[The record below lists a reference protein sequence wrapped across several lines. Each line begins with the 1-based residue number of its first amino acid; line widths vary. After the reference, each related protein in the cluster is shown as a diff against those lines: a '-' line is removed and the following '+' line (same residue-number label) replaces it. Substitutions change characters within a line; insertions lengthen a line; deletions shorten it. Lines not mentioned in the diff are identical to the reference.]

1 MSKAIGLL
9 VALLV
14 VLCGGL
20 FPSAYASVPAQDMYC
35 KNVSTREHCGTKGSR
50 KGVYEA
56 YLDGLSWGSCSGGPY
71 DGKAPPR
78 TVFVTEDTQQIISFN
93 FRNPGCSGS
102 GNFENENWN
111 LRWTFSLLGAVCPE
125 NSDPSGSA
133 CVCKTGFNEKEGQ
146 CVPGKNC
153 KFGNTASSGYYDA
166 GKNTDGGPAIMAC
179 TGGCESIFDGS
190 FPEGNS
196 LVNGEKHY
204 YAKGGY
210 IQTGRECTGSA
221 ETIGQGIPVTEIP
234 PDSCG
239 EGQVMG
245 KVNGKNVCS
254 KSGAD
259 GSPVTKPD
267 DKKDQ
272 SSTTKTTTKDKDS
285 EGNDRETTTVVKKNA
300 DGSTTTETTTTV
312 TKSNGSGGTTSTT
325 TTNTVTTGGV
335 SGSGGKGESG
345 GKEDGEEDGDKE
357 KGKCE
362 KNSSDEGCGGT
373 AASVDGKTF
382 YTVKEKTFSG
392 VLSKASTDLRGS
404 GIGGAFTGFFN
415 VASGGACP
423 VSNWHIPYIN
433 ADLTFDF
440 MCQPFALDA
449 MLIIKGVLLVVASF
463 MAFRIAFE

>member
-1 MSKAIGLL
+1 MSKFFRLL
-9 VALLV
+9 SMLL
-14 VLCGGL
+14 LLGGGW
-20 FPSAYASVPAQDMYC
+20 AYGSVPSYTTYKFPETGYGPAGPAMSTADAACAWALENRVKSVGY
-35 KNVSTREHCGTKGSR
+35 NVYRIQNTKDCQFGIGENFFSSLYSLATAVSCPANSSMS
-50 KGVYEA
+50 G
-56 YLDGLSWGSCSGGPY
+56 GSC
-71 DGKAPPR
+71 
-78 TVFVTEDTQQIISFN
+78 
-93 FRNPGCSGS
+93 
-102 GNFENENWN
+102 
-111 LRWTFSLLGAVCPE
+111 VCTAE
-125 NSDPSGSA
+125 YVEEG
-133 CVCKTGFNEKEGQ
+133 GQ
-146 CVPGKNC
+146 CKPIPKSC
-153 KFGNTASSGYYDA
+153 KFGNTSSAGYYDS
-166 GKNTDGGPAIMAC
+166 GKNTAGGPAIMVC

-190 FPEGNS
+190 FPEGSS
-196 LVNGEKHY
+196 LVDGEKHY
-204 YAKGGY
+204 YAKGEY

-221 ETIGQGIPVTEIP
+221 ESIGQGIPVTEIP
-234 PDSCG
+234 PDKCG
-239 EGQVMG
+239 PGQVMG
-245 KVNGKNVCS
+245 KVNDKNVCT

-259 GSPVTKPD
+259 GSPSTKPD

-272 SSTTKTTTKDKDS
+272 SSTTKTVVKDKDS

-312 TKSNGSGGTTSTT
+312 TKSNGNGGTTSTT

-335 SGSGGKGESG
+335 PGSGGKGESG
-345 GKEDGEEDGDKE
+345 GKEDGDKESEE

-373 AASVDGKTF
+373 AAGVDGKTF
-382 YTVKEKTFSG
+382 YTAKEKTFSG

-449 MLIIKGVLLVVASF
+449 MLIIKGVLLVIASF

>member
-1 MSKAIGLL
+1 MSKAFR
-9 VALLV
+9 AALV
-14 VLCGGL
+14 VLLGFWFSGAFAAVPLQNEYRMNTAACMGVVRYSDWAP
-20 FPSAYASVPAQDMYC
+20 FPAGISNYAGIASCKTSDTNTRSVSL
-35 KNVSTREHCGTKGSR
+35 V
-50 KGVYEA
+50 
-56 YLDGLSWGSCSGGPY
+56 SCSSAALTCTFTITDTPTSGGSPSV
-71 DGKAPPR
+71 R
-78 TVFVTEDTQQIISFN
+78 TS
-93 FRNPGCSGS
+93 
-102 GNFENENWN
+102 
-111 LRWTFSLLGAVCPE
+111 TFGPDESRVVCPA
-125 NSDPSGSA
+125 NSIKSDSS
-133 CVCKTGFNEKEGQ
+133 CVCAAGFDEKNGQ
-146 CVPGKNC
+146 CVPPSKSC
-153 KFGNTASSGYYDA
+153 KFGNTSSAGYYDA
-166 GKNTDGGPAIMAC
+166 GKNTDGGPSIMTC

-190 FPEGNS
+190 FPEGSS

-204 YAKGGY
+204 YAKGEY

-221 ETIGQGIPVTEIP
+221 ESIGQGIPVTEIP

-239 EGQVMG
+239 AGQVMG
-245 KVNGKNVCS
+245 KVNGKSVCS

-259 GSPVTKPD
+259 GAPTTKPD

-362 KNSSDEGCGGT
+362 KNSSDEGCGG
-373 AASVDGKTF
+373 AAANVDGKTF
-382 YTVKEKTFSG
+382 YMAKEKTFSG
-392 VLSKASTDLRGS
+392 VLTKASTDLRGS

-423 VSNWHIPYIN
+423 VSQWHIPYIDAN
-433 ADLTFDF
+433 VSFDV
-440 MCQPFALDA
+440 MCQPFALNA
-449 MLIIKGVLLVVASF
+449 MLIIKGVLLVIASV

>member
-1 MSKAIGLL
+1 MVLSSRGGGMSKICRLLLL
-9 VALLV
+9 VLLPFVSGVVSASIPITTRYQYVYQSGTEIYGLDPADVCSRGVASTGLNFKYSGVSKDGSNYSCQVTWTVNGGGSGALGYARPD
-14 VLCGGL
+14 GG
-20 FPSAYASVPAQDMYC
+20 VCPAD
-35 KNVSTREHCGTKGSR
+35 ST
-50 KGVYEA
+50 V
-56 YLDGLSWGSCSGGPY
+56 
-71 DGKAPPR
+71 
-78 TVFVTEDTQQIISFN
+78 
-93 FRNPGCSGS
+93 SGS
-102 GNFENENWN
+102 
-111 LRWTFSLLGAVCPE
+111 T
-125 NSDPSGSA
+125 
-133 CVCKTGFNEKEGQ
+133 CVCNAGFVEKNGLCEK
-146 CVPGKNC
+146 PRDC
-153 KFGNTASSGYYDA
+153 KFQDTASAGFYDS
-166 GKNTDGGPAIMAC
+166 GKNTAGGPAVMAC
-179 TGGCESIFDGS
+179 LGGCETIFDGD
-190 FPEGNS
+190 FPAGNA

-204 YAKGGY
+204 FAKGEY
-210 IQTGRECTGSA
+210 IKTGRECNGSA
-221 ETIGQGIPVTEIP
+221 TDIGQGIPVTEIP
-234 PDSCG
+234 PDKCAP
-239 EGQVMG
+239 GQVMG
-245 KVNGKNVCS
+245 KVNDKNVCT

-259 GSPVTKPD
+259 GDPATKPE

-272 SSTTKTTTKDKDS
+272 TSTTKTTTKDKDS

-312 TKSNGSGGTTSTT
+312 TKSNGNGGTTSTT

-335 SGSGGKGESG
+335 PGSGGKGESG
-345 GKEDGEEDGDKE
+345 GKEDGDKESEE

-382 YTVKEKTFSG
+382 YTAKEKTFSG

-449 MLIIKGVLLVVASF
+449 MLIIKGVLLVIASF